1 MFRWIYEE
9 VIYIPLIMIACSHFY
24 AFFCIEIIIQNH
36 LIENEWTAKFFYY
49 NMIWQI
55 CLSCLD
61 AVKGPF

>member
-9 VIYIPLIMIACSHFY
+9 VIYIPLTMIAYSHFY

>member
-1 MFRWIYEE
+1 M
-9 VIYIPLIMIACSHFY
+9 
-24 AFFCIEIIIQNH
+24 EIIIQTY

>member
-1 MFRWIYEE
+1 
-9 VIYIPLIMIACSHFY
+9 MIACSHFY
-24 AFFCIEIIIQNH
+24 AFFCMEIIIQTY